1 MSKAIVL
8 EGLPGCGKT
17 SLINLLSSNKE
28 ISIVPEILDRSEIWA
43 DAKEAENQEFF
54 WLNDVNKM
62 KIAKANDKPTI
73 IDRGYASTLAYNYAK
88 AKVDNTEDYNHIL
101 SKYYSD
107 IVENNLKTDLYIY
120 IEIPINITFKRKKR
134 EKELKNPWQDPKYL
148 MEVINFYDIFFSQI
162 EPSTTVLRYSYE
174 LAPQV
179 LANKVGYEIK
189 KRYV

>member
-28 ISIVPEILDRSEIWA
+28 ISIVPEILDRGEIWA
-43 DAKEAENQEFF
+43 NAKEAEDQDFF